1 MHRNRVYQSQLSLWK
16 DTVSKSPRKPR
27 AHNNLGYAYY
37 VLGDVDHAIDEFR
50 FALSLDRD
58 YRDAQQNL
66 RKAWMQ
72 QKNQTG
78 FDKSNNG
85 QH

>member
-1 MHRNRVYQSQLSLWK
+1 
-16 DTVSKSPRKPR
+16 
-27 AHNNLGYAYY
+27 